1 MIMTNIDKVSSAV
14 SEWIFKVA
22 ASVLPKYQIPAGST
36 IGNIMQGFFGIN
48 PASYNVWN
56 ELGFLAEPV
65 IQTMVTPLVNQYLGS
80 LPEDKIKEIAF
91 KFVDSM
97 VAEANRKGS
106 INLFGMQLGSDAFN
120 GLRNIMVSKLGEYE
134 G

>member
-1 MIMTNIDKVSSAV
+1 MTNIDKVSSAV
-14 SEWIFKVA
+14 SEWVFKVA
-22 ASVLPKYQIPAGST
+22 ASVLPKYQIPAGSGL
-36 IGNIMQGFFGIN
+36 GNIMQGFFGIN
-48 PASYNVWN
+48 PASYNLWN

-65 IQTMVTPLVNQYLGS
+65 IEVVVSPMIRQYLGS
-80 LPEDKIKEIAF
+80 LPDEQVKGIAF

-106 INLFGMQLGSDAFN
+106 INLFGMQLGADAFN

-134 G
+134 GS

>member
-1 MIMTNIDKVSSAV
+1 MTNLDKVSSAV

-22 ASVLPKYQIPAGST
+22 ASVFPKYQIPAGST
-36 IGNIMQGFFGIN
+36 IGNIMRGFFGIN

-56 ELGFLAEPV
+56 ELGFLAEPI
-65 IQTMVTPLVNQYLGS
+65 IQTMVTPRVNQYLGS

-134 G
+134 GE

>member
-1 MIMTNIDKVSSAV
+1 MTNLDKVSSAV

-22 ASVLPKYQIPAGST
+22 ASIFPKYQIPAGSS

-56 ELGFLAEPV
+56 ELGFLAEPIIEV
-65 IQTMVTPLVNQYLGS
+65 MVSPLVRQYLGS
-80 LPEDKIKEIAF
+80 LPDDQIKSIAF

-106 INLFGMQLGSDAFN
+106 INLFGMQLGADAFN
-120 GLRNIMVSKLGEYE
+120 GLRNIMVAKLGEYE
-134 G
+134 GE